1 MTKSKSNKQWLQSQN
16 QDFYVK
22 KARELNF
29 RSRAVYKLMEI
40 NQKDRLIKPN
50 HCIVDL
56 GASPGSWSQ
65 YLSSIVN
72 SHGQIIAIDI
82 LPIEPIKHVKFIS
95 GDFADENVQKKCLR
109 QVGNNGVD
117 LVISD
122 MAPNLSG
129 IKEVDQCRN
138 IALAELVYDFCTQIL
153 KPGGDLLIKLFEGE
167 GTQGY
172 RELLKQKFD
181 KVLMRKPK
189 ASRDKSREFYIL
201 ARSFRL

>member
-1 MTKSKSNKQWLQSQN
+1 MTKNKSNKQWLQSQN

-82 LPIEPIKHVKFIS
+82 LPIQPIKYVKFIL

-138 IALAELVYDFCTQIL
+138 IALAELVYDFCTQTL

>member
-29 RSRAVYKLMEI
+29 RSRAVYKLIEI

-181 KVLMRKPK
+181 RVLMRKPK

>member
-1 MTKSKSNKQWLQSQN
+1 MTKNKSNKQWLQSQN

-129 IKEVDQCRN
+129 IKAVDQCRN

-172 RELLKQKFD
+172 RKLLKQKFD

>member
-82 LPIEPIKHVKFIS
+82 LPIESIKHVKFIS

-109 QVGNNGVD
+109 QLGNNGVD

-181 KVLMRKPK
+181 RVLMRKPK

>member
-181 KVLMRKPK
+181 RVLMRKPK

>member
-1 MTKSKSNKQWLQSQN
+1 M
-16 QDFYVK
+16 
-22 KARELNF
+22 
-29 RSRAVYKLMEI
+29 
-40 NQKDRLIKPN
+40 
-50 HCIVDL
+50 
-56 GASPGSWSQ
+56 
-65 YLSSIVN
+65 N

>member
-1 MTKSKSNKQWLQSQN
+1 MTKNKSNKQWLQSQN

>member
-16 QDFYVK
+16 QDLYVK

-129 IKEVDQCRN
+129 IKAVDQCRN

-172 RELLKQKFD
+172 RKLLKQKFD

>member
-172 RELLKQKFD
+172 RKLLKQKFD

>member
-29 RSRAVYKLMEI
+29 RSRAVYKLIEI

-109 QVGNNGVD
+109 QLGNNGVD

-181 KVLMRKPK
+181 RVLMRKPK

>member
-109 QVGNNGVD
+109 QLGNNGVD

-181 KVLMRKPK
+181 RVLMRKPK